1 VNESL
6 VGRAKLRLR
15 TILVVGILSLV
26 LLFILSISLGTYQ
39 MSIVEAM
46 TALWNVLTTGQ
57 AQTPQ
62 ETVVLYSRLPRTM
75 AVIGVGAGL
84 CLAGVAL
91 QAVIR
96 NPLVDPYI
104 SGVSSGASVGAT
116 VVIMGGLSFGAGL
129 ALYAMPIAA
138 FIGAL
143 VAMSMTVILA
153 EMSGGRPVSFVLAG
167 VMIGITLSSIT
178 TIMLVTNPD
187 KVYGVLYWL
196 YGSFISVNMDEAL
209 IILGGVTIIGVII
222 AMYARDLNVIL
233 LGDEQASHLGLGVRS
248 FKRLMLVL
256 TSLLTAVCVAFTGV
270 IGFLGLIV
278 PHTARLLVGGDHRLL
293 IPAAVV
299 LGIDVLLAA
308 DIVSRLVLSP
318 TELPIGAVI
327 AIIGGPFFAYLLIK
341 KGREYVS

>member
-1 VNESL
+1 
-6 VGRAKLRLR
+6 LR
-15 TILVVGILSLV
+15 TILLVGILSLV
-26 LLFILSISLGTYQ
+26 LLFILSISLGTYP
-39 MSIVEAM
+39 MSIAEAM

-57 AQTPQ
+57 AKTPQ
-62 ETVVLYSRLPRTM
+62 ETVVLYSRLPRTL
-75 AVIGVGAGL
+75 AVMGVGAGL
-84 CLAGVAL
+84 CIAGVAL

-116 VVIMGGLSFGAGL
+116 MVLMTGLSFGVGL
-129 ALYAMPIAA
+129 SLWAMPIAA
-138 FIGAL
+138 FIGAIA
-143 VAMSMTVILA
+143 AMTCTVVLA
-153 EMSGGRPVSFVLAG
+153 ELSGGRPVSFVLAG

-178 TIMLVTNPD
+178 TIMLVTNPEQ
-187 KVYGVLYWL
+187 VYGVLYWL

-209 IILGGVTIIGVII
+209 IILIGVTLIGVVI
-222 AMYARDLNVIL
+222 ALYARELNVIL
-233 LGDEQASHLGLGVRS
+233 LGDEQASHLGLGVRR
-248 FKRLMLVL
+248 FKRMMLVL
-256 TSLLTAVCVAFTGV
+256 TSLLTALCVAFTGI

-293 IPAAVV
+293 IPASIV
-299 LGIDVLLAA
+299 LGMDVLLAA
-308 DIVSRLVLSP
+308 DIVSRLVISP